1 MSLIQDHDD
10 EIINV
15 FSSIEAV
22 RKVYMQPPSN
32 EKLVYPCIIISPADT
47 TTIYADDIPFIAVR
61 SFDVLVIDYD
71 MESSIPSD
79 ILKMAGNN
87 FYIQPG
93 RYYTA
98 DNLCHWS
105 YTFIFRKSILV

>member
-10 EIINV
+10 EIISI
-15 FSSIEAV
+15 FSSIDKVE
-22 RKVYMQPPSN
+22 KVYLQPPSN
-32 EKLVYPCIIISPADT
+32 GKLVYPCIIISPAST
-47 TTIYADDIPFIAVR
+47 TTTYADDIPYMAFR
-61 SFDVLVIDYD
+61 TFDVLVIDYD
-71 MESSIPSD
+71 MESSIPGD
-79 ILKMAGNN
+79 ILKLDNN

>member
-10 EIINV
+10 EIVDV
-15 FSSIEAV
+15 FSSIDKV
-22 RKVYMQPPSN
+22 KKVYLQPPSN
-32 EKLVYPCIIISPADT
+32 GKLVYPCIIISPSALSVT
-47 TTIYADDIPFIAVR
+47 YADDIPFIAMR

-71 MESSIPSD
+71 MESSIPGD
-79 ILKMAGNN
+79 ILKLADNN

-105 YTFIFRKSILV
+105 YTFIFRKSILA